1 MIRVFSIT
9 LISAFLI
16 LPVLGCSTI
25 KTGKDI
31 AIDNP
36 IDTSRNKKSLNEA
49 RQEVEKSRR
58 MLDQCLENNSGDESR
73 CQSQKASYDKD
84 VEDYVSLQ
92 TN

>member
-1 MIRVFSIT
+1 MIRLLSIT
-9 LISAFLI
+9 FITAFLVF
-16 LPVLGCSTI
+16 PVLGCSTF

-36 IDTSRNKKSLNEA
+36 IDESRKKKSLSEA

-58 MLDQCLENNSGDESR
+58 ILDQCLENNSGDESR
-73 CQSQKASYDKD
+73 CQGQKASYDKD

>member
-1 MIRVFSIT
+1 MIRLLSIT
-9 LISAFLI
+9 LVSTCLI
-16 LPVLGCSTI
+16 FPVLGCSTL

-36 IDTSRNKKSLNEA
+36 IDESRKKKSLSEA

-58 MLDQCLENNSGDESR
+58 ALDQCLENNSGDESR
-73 CQSQKASYDKD
+73 CQSQKANYDKD

-92 TN
+92 TK